1 MNRRIPPAFLGLAFA
16 IGIMLVGCQDAA
28 DDDASPATVEA
39 GSTPVG
45 LGGAIPTRTPNT
57 NRPTAGYGS
66 GDGLMPE
73 GAVPRVTDAAS
84 PGGDPENRPEGLDAA
99 RAFVAPLDG
108 WDAILDRFGAE
119 RPSGFVHG
127 GVDFQLDGLE
137 NSPIYAS
144 CSGVVI
150 SVDESPTHSR
160 YVVVRCNEGK
170 WSTVYAHLGEVLVEA
185 DDAVDAGNTVLARQG
200 GPTPWGPTMLHFE
213 LRWDFIPV
221 DPEAW
226 IDFNVRPSFTIPTP
240 TPTATPPNT
249 ATPTNTPTPT
259 SSGPAI
265 PGQPS
270 PTALNTL
277 APNAP
282 TALPTATP
290 TPTVTPT
297 PTPWIQPT
305 TTPDPPT
312 ATPTRIPIAT
322 PTPTEPPRPVE
333 PTSTPPIQIF

>member
-16 IGIMLVGCQDAA
+16 IGTTLVACQGGDA
-28 DDDASPATVEA
+28 DTSPATDEA
-39 GSTPVG
+39 SPTAAG
-45 LGGAIPTRTPNT
+45 LSGAIPTRTPNT

-84 PGGDPENRPEGLDAA
+84 FGGDPENRPEGLDAA

-119 RPSGFVHG
+119 RPGGFVHG
-127 GVDFQLDGLE
+127 GLDFQLDGLE

-144 CSGVVI
+144 CSGIVA

-160 YVVVRCNEGK
+160 YIVVRCYEGK

-185 DDAVDAGNTVLARQG
+185 GYAVDAGNTVLARQG
-200 GPTPWGPTMLHFE
+200 SPTPWGPTMLHFE

-226 IDFNVRPSFTIPTP
+226 IDFNVRPSFTIPSP

-249 ATPTNTPTPT
+249 ATPTPFPTNSPSQPVPTPAPGEPTAPPPSPTSPPSSTPTPT
-259 SSGPAI
+259 I
-265 PGQPS
+265 
-270 PTALNTL
+270 T
-277 APNAP
+277 
-282 TALPTATP
+282 PTATP
-290 TPTVTPT
+290 WVQPTATPVPPT
-297 PTPWIQPT
+297 P
-305 TTPDPPT
+305 
-312 ATPTRIPIAT
+312 TPTRIPIAT
-322 PTPTEPPRPVE
+322 PTPTQPPVE
-333 PTSTPPIQIF
+333 AVPTPTPFQIF